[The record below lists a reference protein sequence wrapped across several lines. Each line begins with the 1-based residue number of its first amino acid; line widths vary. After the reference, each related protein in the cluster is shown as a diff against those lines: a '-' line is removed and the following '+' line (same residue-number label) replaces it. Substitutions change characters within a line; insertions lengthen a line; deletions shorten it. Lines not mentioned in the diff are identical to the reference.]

1 MKKFLIA
8 SATLAFIAVPA
19 QAQLGGSLG
28 GVLGGS
34 GAGSIGIGSM
44 PSLPNPPEMRD
55 LPVRGAVDG
64 AARGSGS
71 AQADR
76 RSGRVDASGEGR
88 GNGAANLNA
97 PLLGASG
104 SGSAAG
110 SGSASAQLIG
120 TDHARAVAQS
130 TRGTA
135 QGAAQGAA
143 GTAADLAAT
152 GQAAGNSA
160 TGYAGSIAGSAVA
173 SGQGSASGMFSGAA
187 GQLALAGSAAA
198 AGNGMF
204 AVDKGMPVLTPD
216 GEKIGKVREVL
227 ADSRGQV
234 QALLV
239 KVDGEKA
246 VIPAAQFSGSGN
258 AVVSAMG
265 EATIKQIAEQQDET
279 GANDM

>member
-1 MKKFLIA
+1 MKTFLIA
-8 SATLAFIAVPA
+8 SAALAFVAVPA

-34 GAGSIGIGSM
+34 GGGSIGVG
-44 PSLPNPPEMRD
+44 SLPTLPSPPEMRD

-64 AARGSGS
+64 AASGSGS
-71 AQADR
+71 ARADR
-76 RSGRVDASGEGR
+76 RSGRVDASGS
-88 GNGAANLNA
+88 GNASGAGTLNA
-97 PLLGASG
+97 PLLGG
-104 SGSAAG
+104 SGAGSASG

-120 TDHARAVAQS
+120 TDHVGSTARSV
-130 TRGTA
+130 RGTA
-135 QGAAQGAA
+135 QGAAQGAV
-143 GTAADLAAT
+143 GTAGGLAAA

-160 TGYAGSIAGSAVA
+160 AGYAGSIAGSAAA
-173 SGQGSASGMFSGAA
+173 SGHGAAGGMFSGAA

-204 AVDKGMPVLTPD
+204 AVDKGMPVLAPD
-216 GEKIGKVREVL
+216 GEKIGKVRQVL

-265 EATIKQIAEQQDET
+265 ETTIKQIADQQDET
-279 GANDM
+279 GANDL